1 MEQNDTGYM
10 GCGSGC
16 EVNRTTQGTWHVG
29 QGDRSEASCARD
41 VSMKAR
47 PVLTGECCAPAGSW

>member
-1 MEQNDTGYM
+1 MTQGTWVVGQGDVEQNDTGYM

-29 QGDRSEASCARD
+29 QGVR
-41 VSMKAR
+41 
-47 PVLTGECCAPAGSW
+47 